1 MKKIMKNSIAV
12 LGLSVIMAGNA
23 AAVDF
28 EFENVS
34 NVTAGMT
41 MAEVSSTLGVEKQ
54 EVDYKGEVHWVY
66 SETEERFGPDLEK
79 SATIV
84 FNDKGNVEKVFKDEG
99 GFGIWALTSLVF
111 LGLIFI

>member
-1 MKKIMKNSIAV
+1 MKKIIKSSIIG
-12 LGLSVIMAGNA
+12 LGLSMFLVGNA

-84 FNDKGNVEKVFKDEG
+84 FNDKGTVEKVFKDEG